1 MKRMLKFAPLL
12 VILAFA
18 GCNIITGNV
27 LIVIE
32 LDDETLQTG
41 DDFKVWKV
49 SKEDHGEWKD
59 HEDDINHVVDIGFS
73 LIFDNSRSASEA
85 RGDFYVS
92 TDGTFGTGAEVEA
105 NAAKVLSGIEVG
117 QGATRRITWQQSYE
131 FLGNFDTLKKFV
143 MDGEFYLYAVGIGT
157 PLDLDVKKAAII
169 LTINAKP

>member
-1 MKRMLKFAPLL
+1 MLKFAPLL

-32 LDDETLQTG
+32 LDDATLQTN

-49 SKEDHGEWKD
+49 SKEEHGEWKD
-59 HEDDINHVVDIGFS
+59 HEADIKHVVDLGFS
-73 LIFDNSRSASEA
+73 LILDNSRGTSLAT
-85 RGDFYVS
+85 GDFYVS
-92 TDGTFGTGAEVEA
+92 KDGTLGTAAEVIA
-105 NAAKVLSGIEVG
+105 NATMVLEDITVDP
-117 QGATRRITWQQSYE
+117 GATRKITWQQSYE

-143 MDGEFYLYAVGIGT
+143 MDGEFYFYAVGIGT
-157 PLDLDVKKAAII
+157 PLDLDLKKVAII